1 MPTGSVNNWWRRTAM
16 EGNGSKSAS
25 RRALARGFSPATV
38 ISIVALFIAL
48 SGTAYAATGGT
59 FILGKANSASAVSSL
74 TNTAGTALRLSSAA
88 GTPPLSVNSSVQ
100 VPKLNASLLGGN
112 PASSFVQGGGRV
124 SSAVSTLNNQS
135 TGFLVGT
142 YPDEAFYLDASCDPG
157 GLGTGAEILL
167 YNSSTQSASGSALST
182 NGNPSFVL
190 AGGSGASVL
199 SGDQGMVTLQVVSGA
214 RIMTF
219 TATVFFNPG
228 FPDVCTFT
236 GQVLSNT

>member
-1 MPTGSVNNWWRRTAM
+1 MQ
-16 EGNGSKSAS
+16 GNKLKRISQ
-25 RRALARGFSPATV
+25 RALTRRHSPATV

-59 FILGKANSASAVSSL
+59 FILGKANAAGAVSSL
-74 TNTAGTALRLSSAA
+74 TNTAGTALRLSSKA
-88 GTPPLSVNSSVQ
+88 GTPPLSVTSTVQ
-100 VPKLNASLLGGN
+100 VPNLNASLLGGN

-135 TGFLVGT
+135 TGFIVGT

-167 YNSSTQSASGSALST
+167 YNSSTQSASGSELSP
-182 NGNPSFVL
+182 NGDASFGL
-190 AGGSGASVL
+190 AGGSSIGVL
-199 SGDQGMVTLQVVSGA
+199 SGYQGMVTLQVVSGA

-219 TATVFFNPG
+219 TATIFFNPG
-228 FPDVCTFT
+228 VPDVCTFT